1 MELTHSQ
8 YERIAPHLPV
18 QRGNVRISNRQVLNA
33 ILYVAEHGCKWRGL
47 PKRFGN
53 WHTIYTR
60 MSRLSKNGVLDQ
72 MFEYLQREQIVRIK
86 IEAVPMDSTIVKVH
100 PDGTGALRKTVPN
113 PSAAPEGGWTT
124 NGHRVAAAART
135 AITFSP
141 GQAHDGPQGRKLLN
155 RLGQQQGSPSLIMDR
170 AYQGDGTRQLA
181 LKLGYEPVVPPLRTR
196 LEPWEYDREMYK
208 QRNEIERLFR

>member
-1 MELTHSQ
+1 MELTHYQ

-18 QRGNVRISNRQVLNA
+18 QWGNVGISNRQVLNA

-60 MSRLSKNGVLDQ
+60 MSRWSKNGVVDNGPQ
-72 MFEYLQREQIVRIK
+72 SIGRCR
-86 IEAVPMDSTIVKVH
+86 
-100 PDGTGALRKTVPN
+100 
-113 PSAAPEGGWTT
+113 GGWTT
-124 NGHRVAAAART
+124 NGHRSAAAART
-135 AITFSP
+135 AVTFSFSP
-141 GQAHDGPQGRKLLN
+141 AQAHDGPQGRKLLN

-181 LKLGYEPVVPPLRTR
+181 LKLGYWPVVPPLRTR
-196 LEPWEYDREMYK
+196 FEPWEYDREMYK
-208 QRNEIERLFR
+208 RRNEIERLFRRSKGFRRIFSRFEKLDVVFLGFIVFALIVDGLRSC